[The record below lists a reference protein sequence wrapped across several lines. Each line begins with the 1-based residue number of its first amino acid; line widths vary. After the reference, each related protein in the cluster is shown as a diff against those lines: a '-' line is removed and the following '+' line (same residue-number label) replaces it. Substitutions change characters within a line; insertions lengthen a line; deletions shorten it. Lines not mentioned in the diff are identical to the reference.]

1 MKLASGSSVEVSDE
15 FSIENAVNIVT
26 DDAKIYIPLGELVD
40 FEAEKKR
47 LNKEKETAEK
57 KLEQTMRKLSNEGFL
72 AKAPEAVV
80 QGQREAAARLKE
92 KIEMLDEEIAK
103 LN

>member
-1 MKLASGSSVEVSDE
+1 MFAYGFIIFFFSAVVNAQCEDSHSV
-15 FSIENAVNIVT
+15 I
-26 DDAKIYIPLGELVD
+26 D
-40 FEAEKKR
+40 FLQR
-47 LNKEKETAEK
+47 
-57 KLEQTMRKLSNEGFL
+57 RRGYEGFL